1 MLLCLHAVSSV
12 TIYNHLFIGFVRSMD
27 IRFLTTF
34 IEVAKTRHFGKA
46 AENLY
51 LTQSAVS
58 ARIKL
63 LEEYFHTTLFIRQR
77 NSIQLTQSGEKLL
90 PYARQLC
97 STLNEAK
104 QELQIQSSEYVV
116 CGATQ
121 LASELMLPT
130 TLSHLH
136 NTFPDWSVKAE
147 VLSLDGLS
155 RQLHERVTDLAFSTE
170 PLKSEEVKS
179 EVLLENQLGLYRIG
193 EGSNVVDA
201 AEFVAID
208 WGSKARDL
216 LLTLYPQLR
225 DAKLRTNSLNLAL
238 NNLQYEGGVAVLPEG
253 AVNQLDPT
261 IAISL
266 IQPLEGITMK
276 VYLHTMKQVR
286 RVGLE
291 ALITSVSAIHP
302 AK

>member
-1 MLLCLHAVSSV
+1 
-12 TIYNHLFIGFVRSMD
+12 MD

-90 PYARQLC
+90 PYAKQLC
-97 STLNEAK
+97 TTLNEAK

-121 LASELMLPT
+121 LASELLLPQV
-130 TLSHLH
+130 LSHLH
-136 NTFPDWSVKAE
+136 NKFPDWSVKAE
-147 VLSLDGLS
+147 VLTLDSLS

-170 PLKSEEVKS
+170 PLKSEEVNS
-179 EVLLENQLGLYRIG
+179 DVLLEKKLALYRVGAQTDTIDA
-193 EGSNVVDA
+193 VD
-201 AEFVAID
+201 FVAID
-208 WGSKARDL
+208 WGSKVRDW
-216 LLTLYPQLR
+216 LLTAYPQLR
-225 DAKLRTNSLNLAL
+225 DAKLRTNSLSLAI
-238 NNLQYEGGVAVLPEG
+238 NNLQSEGGVAVLPIGVE
-253 AVNQLDPT
+253 AQFSEDTALTLIET
-261 IAISL
+261 IDDLSL
-266 IQPLEGITMK
+266 T
-276 VYLHTMKQVR
+276 VFVHTMKQVR
-286 RVGLE
+286 RVGLNE
-291 ALITSVSAIHP
+291 IIESVTQGC
-302 AK
+302 

>member
-1 MLLCLHAVSSV
+1 
-12 TIYNHLFIGFVRSMD
+12 MD

-121 LASELMLPT
+121 LASELLLPQM
-130 TLSHLH
+130 LSHLH
-136 NTFPDWSVKAE
+136 NGFPDWSVKAE
-147 VLSLDGLS
+147 VLTLDSLS
-155 RQLHERVTDLAFSTE
+155 RQLHERVTDIAFSTE
-170 PLKSEEVKS
+170 PLKSEEVNS
-179 EVLLENQLGLYRIG
+179 EIMLEKKLALYRVG
-193 EGSNVVDA
+193 EASETVDSA
-201 AEFVAID
+201 DFVAID
-208 WGSKARDL
+208 WGAKARDW
-216 LLTLYPQLR
+216 LLTTYPQLR
-225 DAKLRTNSLNLAL
+225 DAKLRTNSLNLAI
-238 NNLQYEGGVAVLPEG
+238 NNLVSEGGIAVLPVGVE
-253 AVNQLDPT
+253 AQFPEHAKVTMLASLDS
-261 IAISL
+261 ISFN
-266 IQPLEGITMK
+266 
-276 VYLHTMKQVR
+276 VYVHTMKQVR
-286 RVGLE
+286 RVGLSE
-291 ALITSVSAIHP
+291 IIDSVT
-302 AK
+302 KQ

>member
-1 MLLCLHAVSSV
+1 MCGSLKPYQFGC
-12 TIYNHLFIGFVRSMD
+12 TQSMD

-34 IEVAKTRHFGKA
+34 IEVTKTRHFGKA

-90 PYARQLC
+90 PYAKQLC
-97 STLNEAK
+97 ATLNEAK

-121 LASELMLPT
+121 LASELLLPT
-130 TLSHLH
+130 MLSHLH
-136 NTFPDWSVKAE
+136 NSFPDWSVKAE
-147 VLSLDGLS
+147 VLTLDALS

-170 PLKSEEVKS
+170 PLKSEEVNS
-179 EVLLENQLGLYRIG
+179 TVLMEHEIALYRVG
-193 EGSNVVDA
+193 KNSDA
-201 AEFVAID
+201 VNAADFVAID
-208 WGSKARDL
+208 WGSKARDW
-216 LLTLYPQLR
+216 LLTAYPQLR

-238 NNLQYEGGVAVLPEG
+238 NNLLSEGGIAVLPTNIENQIP
-253 AVNQLDPT
+253 ANVNVTKIRTLENV
-261 IAISL
+261 
-266 IQPLEGITMK
+266 PLRLYI
-276 VYLHTMKQVR
+276 HSMKQIR
-286 RVGLE
+286 RVGLAE
-291 ALITSVSAIHP
+291 IIDSVSTVS
-302 AK
+302 

>member
-1 MLLCLHAVSSV
+1 
-12 TIYNHLFIGFVRSMD
+12 MD

-97 STLNEAK
+97 ATLNEAK

-121 LASELMLPT
+121 LASELLLPQM
-130 TLSHLH
+130 LSHLH
-136 NTFPDWSVKAE
+136 NSPDWSVKAE
-147 VLSLDGLS
+147 VLTLDTLS
-155 RQLHERVTDLAFSTE
+155 RQLHERVTDLSFSTE
-170 PLKSEEVKS
+170 PLKSEEVNS
-179 EVLLENQLGLYRIG
+179 DVLLEQDLALYRIG
-193 EGSNVVDA
+193 QASETIDA
-201 AEFVAID
+201 ADFVAID
-208 WGSKARDL
+208 WGTKARDW
-216 LLTLYPQLR
+216 LLTAYPQLR

-238 NNLQYEGGVAVLPEG
+238 NNLQSEGGIAVLPTNVES
-253 AVNQLDPT
+253 QLPGSVKVT
-261 IAISL
+261 RIEM
-266 IQPLEGITMK
+266 LENVSFK
-276 VYLHTMKQVR
+276 VYMHSMKQVR
-286 RVGLE
+286 RVGLAE
-291 ALITSVSAIHP
+291 IIESVSKAC
-302 AK
+302 

>member
-1 MLLCLHAVSSV
+1 
-12 TIYNHLFIGFVRSMD
+12 MD

-97 STLNEAK
+97 ATLNEAK

-121 LASELMLPT
+121 LASEMLLPK

-136 NTFPDWSVKAE
+136 NTYPDWSVKAE
-147 VLSLDGLS
+147 VLTLDSLS
-155 RQLHERVTDLAFSTE
+155 RQLHERVTDIAFSTE
-170 PLKSEEVKS
+170 PLKSEEVNS
-179 EVLLENQLGLYRIG
+179 EVLLERDLALYRVG
-193 EGSNVVDA
+193 EQKDSLDA
-201 AEFVAID
+201 ADFVAID
-208 WGSKARDL
+208 WGAKARDV
-216 LLTLYPQLR
+216 LLTSFPQLR
-225 DAKLRTNSLNLAL
+225 DAKLRTNSLTLAL
-238 NNLQYEGGVAVLPEG
+238 NNLQSEGGIAVLPTDVEK
-253 AVNQLDPT
+253 QLSASVSITQIEALDKV
-261 IAISL
+261 SL
-266 IQPLEGITMK
+266 K
-276 VYLHTMKQVR
+276 VFIHTMKQVR
-286 RVGLE
+286 RVGLPE
-291 ALITSVSAIHP
+291 IIASVSQNN
-302 AK
+302 

>member
-1 MLLCLHAVSSV
+1 
-12 TIYNHLFIGFVRSMD
+12 MD

-121 LASELMLPT
+121 LASELLLPQM
-130 TLSHLH
+130 LSHLH
-136 NTFPDWSVKAE
+136 NGFPDWSVKAE
-147 VLSLDGLS
+147 VLTLDSLS
-155 RQLHERVTDLAFSTE
+155 RQLHERVTDIAFSTE
-170 PLKSEEVKS
+170 PLKSEEVNS
-179 EVLLENQLGLYRIG
+179 EIMLEKQLALYRVG
-193 EGSNVVDA
+193 EASETVDSA
-201 AEFVAID
+201 DFVAID
-208 WGSKARDL
+208 WGTKARDW
-216 LLTLYPQLR
+216 LLTNYPQLR
-225 DAKLRTNSLNLAL
+225 DAKLRTNSLNLAI
-238 NNLQYEGGVAVLPEG
+238 NNLVSEGGIAVLPVGVE
-253 AVNQLDPT
+253 AQFPEHANVTMLASLDS
-261 IAISL
+261 ISFN
-266 IQPLEGITMK
+266 
-276 VYLHTMKQVR
+276 VYVHTMKQVR
-286 RVGLE
+286 RVGLSE
-291 ALITSVSAIHP
+291 IIDSVT
-302 AK
+302 KQ

>member
-1 MLLCLHAVSSV
+1 
-12 TIYNHLFIGFVRSMD
+12 MD

-193 EGSNVVDA
+193 EGSDVVDA

-253 AVNQLDPT
+253 TVNQLDPT

-266 IQPLEGITMK
+266 IQPLEGLTMK

-302 AK
+302 V

>member
-1 MLLCLHAVSSV
+1 
-12 TIYNHLFIGFVRSMD
+12 MD

-90 PYARQLC
+90 PFARQLC
-97 STLNEAK
+97 ATLNEAK

-121 LASELMLPT
+121 LASELLLPQI
-130 TLSHLH
+130 LSHLH
-136 NTFPDWSVKAE
+136 GSFPDWSVKAE
-147 VLSLDGLS
+147 VLTLDSLS

-170 PLKSEEVKS
+170 PLKSEEVSS
-179 EVLLENQLGLYRIG
+179 EVLMEQSLALYRLGVPKSTI
-193 EGSNVVDA
+193 DA
-201 AEFVAID
+201 SDFVAID
-208 WGSKARDL
+208 WGSKARDY
-216 LLTLYPQLR
+216 LLTAYPQLR
-225 DAKLRTNSLNLAL
+225 DAKLRTNSLNLAI
-238 NNLQYEGGVAVLPEG
+238 NNLQSEGGLAVLPVGVESQF
-253 AVNQLDPT
+253 ADSVTLTTVD
-261 IAISL
+261 A
-266 IQPLEGITMK
+266 LEEVALT
-276 VYLHTMKQVR
+276 VYVHTMKQVR
-286 RVGLE
+286 RVGLADIIE
-291 ALITSVSAIHP
+291 SVTKAY
-302 AK
+302 

>member
-1 MLLCLHAVSSV
+1 
-12 TIYNHLFIGFVRSMD
+12 MD

-90 PYARQLC
+90 PYAKQLC
-97 STLNEAK
+97 TTLNEAK

-121 LASELMLPT
+121 LASELLLPQV
-130 TLSHLH
+130 LSHLH
-136 NTFPDWSVKAE
+136 NKFPDWSVKAE
-147 VLSLDGLS
+147 VLTLDSLS

-170 PLKSEEVKS
+170 PLKSEEVNS
-179 EVLLENQLGLYRIG
+179 EVLLERKLALYRVGTKTDTIDA
-193 EGSNVVDA
+193 VD
-201 AEFVAID
+201 FVAID
-208 WGSKARDL
+208 WGSKVRDW
-216 LLTLYPQLR
+216 LLTAYPQLR
-225 DAKLRTNSLNLAL
+225 DAKLRTNSLSLAI
-238 NNLQYEGGVAVLPEG
+238 NNLQREGGIAVLPIGVEAQFSEG
-253 AVNQLDPT
+253 TALTLIESINDL
-261 IAISL
+261 SL
-266 IQPLEGITMK
+266 T
-276 VYLHTMKQVR
+276 VFVHTMKQVR
-286 RVGLE
+286 RVGLGE
-291 ALITSVSAIHP
+291 IIESVTQDC
-302 AK
+302 

>member
-1 MLLCLHAVSSV
+1 
-12 TIYNHLFIGFVRSMD
+12 MD

-90 PYARQLC
+90 PYAKQLC
-97 STLNEAK
+97 ATLNEAK

-121 LASELMLPT
+121 LASELQLPT
-130 TLSHLH
+130 MLSHLH
-136 NTFPDWSVKAE
+136 NSFPDWSVKAE
-147 VLSLDGLS
+147 VLTLDSLS

-170 PLKSEEVKS
+170 PLKSEEVNS
-179 EVLLENQLGLYRIG
+179 EVLMEHELALYRVG
-193 EGSNVVDA
+193 EISDVVNA
-201 AEFVAID
+201 ADFVAID
-208 WGSKARDL
+208 WGAKARDW
-216 LLTLYPQLR
+216 LLTVYPQLR
-225 DAKLRTNSLNLAL
+225 DAKLRTNSLSLAL
-238 NNLQYEGGVAVLPEG
+238 NNLLSEGGVAVLPTNIEKQIP
-253 AVNQLDPT
+253 ANVNVTKIRTLENV
-261 IAISL
+261 
-266 IQPLEGITMK
+266 PLKLYI
-276 VYLHTMKQVR
+276 HSMKQIR
-286 RVGLE
+286 RVGLSQ
-291 ALITSVSAIHP
+291 IIDSVSTVS
-302 AK
+302 

>member
-1 MLLCLHAVSSV
+1 
-12 TIYNHLFIGFVRSMD
+12 MD

-121 LASELMLPT
+121 LASELLLPQM
-130 TLSHLH
+130 LSHLH
-136 NTFPDWSVKAE
+136 NGFPDWSVKAE
-147 VLSLDGLS
+147 VLTLDSLS
-155 RQLHERVTDLAFSTE
+155 RQLHERVTDIAFSTE
-170 PLKSEEVKS
+170 PLKSEEVNS
-179 EVLLENQLGLYRIG
+179 EIMLEKQLALYRVG
-193 EGSNVVDA
+193 EASETVDSA
-201 AEFVAID
+201 DFVAID
-208 WGSKARDL
+208 WGTKARDW
-216 LLTLYPQLR
+216 LLTTYPQLR
-225 DAKLRTNSLNLAL
+225 DAKLRTNSLNLAI
-238 NNLQYEGGVAVLPEG
+238 NNLVSEGGIAVLPVGVE
-253 AVNQLDPT
+253 AQFPEHANVTMLASLDS
-261 IAISL
+261 ISFN
-266 IQPLEGITMK
+266 
-276 VYLHTMKQVR
+276 VYVHTMKQVR
-286 RVGLE
+286 RVGLSE
-291 ALITSVSAIHP
+291 IIDSVT
-302 AK
+302 KQ